1 MEESMPEMIMAVS
14 VVLIILGVGVFAFY
28 VVNSE
33 IGYTEIQTEEFPVAD
48 PSVPKVCNLAY
59 TIENIISVQQY
70 DGYNWNTV
78 GSADYTTG
86 AQSVTVL
93 PSGMTG

>member
-1 MEESMPEMIMAVS
+1 MEEDMAKVVMAVTIS
-14 VVLIILGVGVFAFY
+14 LIMLGVGVFAFY

-33 IGYTEIQTEEFPVAD
+33 IGFTERQTEYFAVSDPTVA
-48 PSVPKVCNLAY
+48 KVCNLNY
-59 TIENIISVQQY
+59 PIEGIVSVHQY
-70 DGYNWNTV
+70 DGYNWIAV
-78 GSADYTTG
+78 SSSDYTTG